1 MRVVA
6 LEEHFVFPELTKRIK
21 PELIRGR
28 GFPRPGTPAAAHLPS
43 RELADLGADR
53 LASMD
58 AGGISVQVLSL
69 SGPGADL
76 LDAAQSPEL
85 ARAFNDHLAGAI
97 EQHPDRYAGF
107 AHLPMTAPDAAAD
120 ELERTVRELGFKGA
134 VVNGITD
141 GSFLDH
147 ASFEPILAR
156 AEILDVPIYIHPH
169 LPPPS
174 VFQAYYSGLPGNT
187 GTMLS
192 MAGWGWHSEVAIH
205 VLRLVLAGTLEKH
218 PKLKLIIGHMGE
230 GLPAML
236 QRCDEVFGRLAES
249 RLSRLIS
256 QTILDQVWI
265 TTSGFFSLPPFMT
278 ALLTFG
284 VDRILFSVDYP
295 FSSNEKGREFLD
307 HLPVGAA
314 DKRKIAHKNADAL
327 LKLSVNGNHNTI

>member
-6 LEEHFVFPELTKRIK
+6 LEEHFVVPELTKRID
-21 PELIRGR
+21 PALIRQR
-28 GFPRPGTPAAAHLPS
+28 GFPQPGTPAAAHLPS
-43 RELADLGADR
+43 RELADVGTDR

-58 AGGISVQVLSL
+58 ASGISVQILSL

-76 LDAAQSPEL
+76 LDATQSPQL
-85 ARAFNDHLAGAI
+85 ARAFNDHLAAI
-97 EQHPDRYAGF
+97 VQSDPDRYAGF
-107 AHLPMTAPDAAAD
+107 AHLPMTAPEAAAD
-120 ELERTVRELGFKGA
+120 ELERTFREHDFKGA
-134 VVNGITD
+134 VVNGTTD
-141 GSFLDH
+141 GQFLDDVR
-147 ASFEPILAR
+147 FRPILQR
-156 AEILDVPIYIHPH
+156 AEALDVPIYIHPH
-169 LPPPS
+169 LPPRP
-174 VFQAYYSGLPGNT
+174 VFEAYYSGLPGNT

-205 VLRLVLAGTLEKH
+205 VLRLVLAGTLQEH

-249 RLSRLIS
+249 TSSRRIS

-265 TTSGFFSLPPFMT
+265 TTSGFFSVAPFLA

-295 FSSNEKGREFLD
+295 FSRNEVARDFLD
-307 HLPVGAA
+307 RLPLGLS
-314 DKRKIAHKNADAL
+314 DKTKIAHANADAL
-327 LKLSVNGNHNTI
+327 LKLRPSS

>member
-6 LEEHFVFPELTKRIK
+6 LEEHFVVPELTKRID
-21 PELIRGR
+21 PALIRQR
-28 GFPRPGTPAAAHLPS
+28 GFPQPGTPAAAHLPS
-43 RELADLGADR
+43 RQLADLGADR

-76 LDAAQSPEL
+76 LDAARAPQL
-85 ARAFNDHLAGAI
+85 ARDFNDHLAGVI
-97 EQHPDRYAGF
+97 KQHPERYAGF
-107 AHLPMTAPDAAAD
+107 AHLPMTAPEAAAD
-120 ELERTVRELGFKGA
+120 ELERTIRELDFKGA
-134 VVNGITD
+134 VVNGLTD
-141 GSFLDH
+141 GRFLDDPW
-147 ASFEPILAR
+147 FEPILAR
-156 AEILDVPIYIHPH
+156 AVTLDVPIYIHPH
-169 LPPPS
+169 LPPRS
-174 VFQAYYSGLPGNT
+174 VFAAYYSGLPGNI

-205 VLRLVLAGTLEKH
+205 ILRLVLAGTLEKH

-249 RLSRLIS
+249 RSSRLIS

-284 VDRILFSVDYP
+284 VERILFSVDYP
-295 FSSNEKGREFLD
+295 FSNNELGREFLD

-314 DKRKIAHKNADAL
+314 DKTKIAHGNADAL
-327 LKLSVNGNHNTI
+327 LKL